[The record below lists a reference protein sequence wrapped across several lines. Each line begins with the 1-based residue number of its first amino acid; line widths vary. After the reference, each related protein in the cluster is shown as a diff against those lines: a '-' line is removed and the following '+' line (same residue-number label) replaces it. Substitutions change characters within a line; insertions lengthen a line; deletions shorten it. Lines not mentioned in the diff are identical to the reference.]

1 MKKLLAKFF
10 AILLSILCVMGMGIP
25 ISAAGQDTYFSF
37 NENDVKMHIGESYQI
52 QYQIS
57 SNYVITGTKVLFGDY
72 NINYNESTKTV
83 TAKQYGS
90 ATIQFDIS
98 RKNGLE

>member
-1 MKKLLAKFF
+1 MNLEIDKGVIIMKKLLAKFF

-52 QYQIS
+52 QYQI
-57 SNYVITGTKVLFGDY
+57 
-72 NINYNESTKTV
+72 
-83 TAKQYGS
+83 
-90 ATIQFDIS
+90 
-98 RKNGLE
+98 